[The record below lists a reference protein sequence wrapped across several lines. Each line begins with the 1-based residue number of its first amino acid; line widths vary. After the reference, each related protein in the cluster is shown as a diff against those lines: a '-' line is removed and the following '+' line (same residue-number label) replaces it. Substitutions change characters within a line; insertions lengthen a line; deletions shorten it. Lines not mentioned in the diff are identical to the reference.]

1 MTGKNSY
8 KVFDLILYKQNE
20 AFIRFACEKSVAQE
34 LADYFTFFVPGYQFM
49 PAYKNRTWDGRIRLA
64 DLRTYT
70 IYHGLV
76 PYIEKFCEERG
87 YKLEVDA
94 AVNNTESFSALE
106 ANEFLEQLHL
116 DKTIITEGVREYQYK
131 AFITAVRRK
140 RMLLLSPTGSGKS
153 LIQYLILR
161 YLQYKDYTKGLLIV
175 PTTSLVEQMYS
186 DFKSYGYDADT
197 YCHRQY
203 SGKEK
208 HTDKFLTI
216 TTWQSIYKNPPEYFE
231 QFDFVL
237 GDEAHQFKA
246 KSLTTIMTGLKN
258 ASYRIGCT
266 GTVDGTQTH
275 KLVLEGL
282 FGPVYQSTTTAKLI
296 ENKQL
301 ADFRIKCL
309 VLKYSEEVCKLSRG
323 WDYQS
328 EIDYIVRST
337 ARNEF
342 IRNLALSLE
351 GNSLILFNLV
361 EKHGKHLHKMIEEKA
376 TNRHVFFVYGGTDVD
391 VREQVRAITEK
402 ENNAI
407 IVASYGTF
415 STGIN
420 IRNLHNV
427 IFASPSKSRVRNLQS
442 IGRGLRIGDNKSEAV
457 LYDIADDF
465 RIGKHVNYTLIHLQ
479 DRVRIYDEEKFKYKF
494 YNIEVKNA

>member
-1 MTGKNSY
+1 
-8 KVFDLILYKQNE
+8 VFDLSLYKQNE
-20 AFIRFACEKSVAQE
+20 AFIRFACEKGIAQE

-49 PAYKNRTWDGRIRLA
+49 PAYKNRLWDGKIRLA
-64 DLRTYT
+64 DLRTHT

-76 PYIEKFCEERG
+76 PYIKNFCEERD
-87 YKLEVDA
+87 YKLEVDTD
-94 AVNNTESFSALE
+94 VSNTENFSAIE
-106 ANEFLEQLHL
+106 ANEFIEQLQL
-116 DKTIITEGVREYQYK
+116 DKSIITEGVREYQYK
-131 AFITAVRRK
+131 AFLFAVRNR

-161 YLQYKDYTKGLLIV
+161 YLQYKNYKKGLLIV

-186 DFKSYGYDADT
+186 DFESYGYDAANNA
-197 YCHRQY
+197 HRQY
-203 SGKEK
+203 SGKDK

-258 ASYRIGCT
+258 AKYRIGCT
-266 GTVDGTQTH
+266 GTIDGTQTH

-282 FGPVYQSTTTAKLI
+282 FGPVYQSTTTVKLI

-309 VLKYSEEVCKLSRG
+309 VLKYSKDVCKLSRG

-328 EIDYIVRST
+328 EIDYIVKST

-342 IRNLALSLE
+342 IRNLALSLK
-351 GNSLILFNLV
+351 GNSLVLFNLV

-376 TNRHVFFVYGGTDVD
+376 KNRHVFFVYGGTDVD
-391 VREQVRAITEK
+391 VREQVRTITEK
-402 ENNAI
+402 QNDAI

-427 IFASPSKSRVRNLQS
+427 VFASPSKSRIRNLQS
-442 IGRGLRIGDNKSEAV
+442 IGRGLRIGDNKTEAV

-465 RIGKHVNYTLIHLQ
+465 RIGKHVNYTLTHLQ
-479 DRVRIYDEEKFKYKF
+479 DRVKIYDEEKFKYKF

>member
-1 MTGKNSY
+1 MSNI
-8 KVFDLILYKQNE
+8 ILHKRNE
-20 AFIRFACEKSVAQE
+20 AFIHFECDRGTAQE
-34 LADYFTFFVPGYQFM
+34 LSDYFTFFVPGYQFM
-49 PAYKNRTWDGRIRLA
+49 PAFKNRIWDGKVRLA
-64 DLRTYT
+64 DLRNFT

-76 PYIEKFCEERG
+76 PYIQQFCEERD
-87 YKLEVDA
+87 YELTIDPEVNSTINYSAIEAKEFIDTLKLPYEVRDYQLK
-94 AVNNTESFSALE
+94 SFI
-106 ANEFLEQLHL
+106 Q
-116 DKTIITEGVREYQYK
+116 
-131 AFITAVRRK
+131 AVRNK
-140 RMLLLSPTGSGKS
+140 RIMILSPTASGKS
-153 LIQYLILR
+153 LILYMILR
-161 YLQYKDYTKGLLIV
+161 YLQHTDYQKGLLIV
-175 PTTSLVEQMYS
+175 PTTSLVEQMYK
-186 DFKSYGYDADT
+186 DFESYGFDSEE

-208 HTDKFLTI
+208 HSDKFLTI
-216 TTWQSIYKNPPEYFE
+216 TTWQSIYKNPKEYFE
-231 QFDFVL
+231 RFDFVL

-246 KSLTTIMTGLKN
+246 KSLTTIMTGLRN

-266 GTVDGTQTH
+266 GTIDGTQTH

-309 VLKYSEEVCKLSRG
+309 VLKYPEETCKLSRG
-323 WDYQS
+323 WDYQA
-328 EIDYIVRST
+328 EIDYIVSSK

-342 IRNLALSLE
+342 IRNLVLSLK
-351 GNSLILFNLV
+351 GNSLVLFNLV
-361 EKHGKHLHKMIEEKA
+361 EKHGKQLHKLIEEKA
-376 TNRHVFFVYGGTDVD
+376 GNRHVFFVYGGTDVE

-402 ENNAI
+402 QNDAI

-427 IFASPSKSRVRNLQS
+427 VFASPSKSRVRNLQS
-442 IGRGLRIGDNKSEAV
+442 IGRGLRIGNNKTEAV

-465 RIGKHVNYTLIHLQ
+465 RIGKHVNYTLQHLQ

>member
-1 MTGKNSY
+1 LTGKNSY
-8 KVFDLILYKQNE
+8 KVSDLILRKQNE
-20 AFIRFACEKSVAQE
+20 AFIRFECEKSVAQE

-49 PAYKNRTWDGRIRLA
+49 PAYKNRLWDGKIRLA

-76 PYIEKFCEERG
+76 PYIEKFCEERD

-94 AVNNTESFSALE
+94 AVNNAESFSALE

-161 YLQYKDYTKGLLIV
+161 YLQYKDYRKGLLIV

-186 DFKSYGYDADT
+186 DFKSYGYDAEE

-203 SGKEK
+203 SGKDK

-309 VLKYSEEVCKLSRG
+309 VLKHPEEVCKLSRG

-328 EIDYIVRST
+328 EIDYIVKST

-391 VREQVRAITEK
+391 VREKVRAITEK

-442 IGRGLRIGDNKSEAV
+442 IGRGLRIGDNKTEAV

-465 RIGKHVNYTLIHLQ
+465 RIGKHVNYTLQHLQ
-479 DRVRIYDEEKFKYKF
+479 ERVRIYDEEKFKYKF